1 MSLLRFKK
9 PNIQQSDNKDLPRFF
24 FNMLLV
30 AQKHS
35 GKTFLLAKLIK
46 NYQKTKILD
55 NEGNIHKVRVILF
68 APTAF
73 SESNKIY
80 ESLNVDP
87 NDIHVNY
94 SDEQLLNVLD
104 EIKQEN
110 DEIKE
115 YKKKLELLEKFKK
128 VKDVHE
134 LSDEEILEL
143 HMFRFNKNHIEKPKH
158 EHERINF
165 LIFDDIIGTNN
176 GAFRKSG
183 SALQNLIIKNRHHF
197 TNVILTTQY
206 IKSINPIIREN
217 IDIWCL
223 YKSQN
228 KKSLIDKI
236 YELVS
241 GVVSEEHFIELF
253 EHATNKP
260 YSAFVID
267 NHKETPKEN
276 KFKINWNTI
285 IRID

>member
-1 MSLLRFKK
+1 MFK
-9 PNIQQSDNKDLPRFF
+9 
-24 FNMLLV
+24 
-30 AQKHS
+30 
-35 GKTFLLAKLIK
+35 
-46 NYQKTKILD
+46 
-55 NEGNIHKVRVILF
+55 
-68 APTAF
+68 
-73 SESNKIY
+73 
-80 ESLNVDP
+80 
-87 NDIHVNY
+87 
-94 SDEQLLNVLD
+94 
-104 EIKQEN
+104 
-110 DEIKE
+110 
-115 YKKKLELLEKFKK
+115 
-128 VKDVHE
+128 
-134 LSDEEILEL
+134 
-143 HMFRFNKNHIEKPKH
+143 FNKEHIEKPKH
-158 EHERINF
+158 EHEIINF

-253 EHATNKP
+253 EYATDKP

-276 KFKINWNTI
+276 KFKIKSSIAVLSSKELSFFQRNSFASSP
-285 IRID
+285 RIEPMSTHKNSV